1 MWSDLTGEE
10 ITMRT
15 LENAIIATILTL
27 FAQPVHAGVVMSE
40 TEVQS
45 GLGDST
51 TINKTVYVQG
61 KKQKIETSHDE
72 KIIDLEKGVLYEID
86 PNRKSYVRIAFL
98 PKMEHEVAGA
108 SVKLNAVALKKTGR
122 SRSIDGYSCE
132 EYRGI
137 GRLDV
142 MDVTVDQ
149 CMSQGAPGAR
159 EFANFQKEAAS
170 RLKGRS
176 PADSADSSKEGMPL
190 EQSSSIKPRIP
201 ATSSP
206 DKVALMTTKTVV
218 KNIQVRNLPSAT
230 FEPPAGFRMEAPRQ
244 ETAMRS
250 SPRHKWCGFLVGLIC
265 LV

>member
-1 MWSDLTGEE
+1 
-10 ITMRT
+10 MRT
-15 LENAIIATILTL
+15 LENAIIATILIL
-27 FAQPVHAGVVMSE
+27 FGQPVHAGVVMTE

-51 TINKTVYVQG
+51 AINKIVYVQG
-61 KKQKIETSHDE
+61 KKQKIETAHDE

-86 PNRKSYVRIAFL
+86 SDRKSYVRIAFP
-98 PKMEHEVAGA
+98 PKREGEVVGA
-108 SVKLNAVALKKTGR
+108 SVKLGAVALKKTGR
-122 SRSIDGYSCE
+122 SRSIVGYSCE
-132 EYRGI
+132 EYRGT

-149 CMSQGAPGAR
+149 CMSHDAPGAR
-159 EFANFQKEAAS
+159 ELANFQKEVAS

-176 PADSADSSKEGMPL
+176 LADSADSLKEGMPL

-206 DKVALMTTKTVV
+206 DKVTSALITTKTVV

-244 ETAMRS
+244 ETAIEVQ
-250 SPRHKWCGFLVGLIC
+250 PAA
-265 LV
+265 

>member
-1 MWSDLTGEE
+1 M
-10 ITMRT
+10 MRT
-15 LENAIIATILTL
+15 LENAIIATILIL
-27 FAQPVHAGVVMSE
+27 FGQPVHAGVIMSE

-72 KIIDLEKGVLYEID
+72 KIIDLEKGVVYEID
-86 PNRKSYVRIAFL
+86 PSRKSYVRIAFP
-98 PKMEHEVAGA
+98 PKRKREVAGA
-108 SVKLNAVALKKTGR
+108 SIKLSAVALKKTGR

-149 CMSQGAPGAR
+149 CMSRDAPGAR
-159 EFANFQKEAAS
+159 ELANFQKEVAS

-190 EQSSSIKPRIP
+190 EQSSSIKPRMP

-206 DKVALMTTKTVV
+206 DKVTNALVTTKTVV

-244 ETAMRS
+244 ETAIDVH
-250 SPRHKWCGFLVGLIC
+250 PENKT
-265 LV
+265 

>member
-1 MWSDLTGEE
+1 MEAEGMWSDLTGEE

-15 LENAIIATILTL
+15 LENAIIATILIL
-27 FAQPVHAGVVMSE
+27 FGQPVHAGVVMSE
-40 TEVQS
+40 TEMQS
-45 GLGDST
+45 GLGNST

-86 PNRKSYVRIAFL
+86 PNRKSYVRMAFP

-108 SVKLNAVALKKTGR
+108 SVKLSAVTLKKTGR

-149 CMSQGAPGAR
+149 CMSQDAPGAR
-159 EFANFQKEAAS
+159 EFANFQKEVFS

-176 PADSADSSKEGMPL
+176 PTDSPESAKEAMPL
-190 EQSSSIKPRIP
+190 EQSSSIRPRIP
-201 ATSSP
+201 ATSAP
-206 DKVALMTTKTVV
+206 VKVTSALMTTKTVV
-218 KNIQVRNLPSAT
+218 TNIQVRNLPSAT

-244 ETAMRS
+244 ETAIEVR
-250 SPRHKWCGFLVGLIC
+250 PEA
-265 LV
+265 

>member
-1 MWSDLTGEE
+1 
-10 ITMRT
+10 
-15 LENAIIATILTL
+15 
-27 FAQPVHAGVVMSE
+27 
-40 TEVQS
+40 
-45 GLGDST
+45 
-51 TINKTVYVQG
+51 
-61 KKQKIETSHDE
+61 
-72 KIIDLEKGVLYEID
+72 VLYEID
-86 PNRKSYVRIAFL
+86 PNRKSYVRIAFP

-108 SVKLNAVALKKTGR
+108 GVKLSAVALKKTGR

-149 CMSQGAPGAR
+149 CMSQDAPGAR
-159 EFANFQKEAAS
+159 EFANFQKEVAS

-176 PADSADSSKEGMPL
+176 AADSVDSSKEGVPL

-206 DKVALMTTKTVV
+206 DKVTLALMTTKTVV

-244 ETAMRS
+244 ETAIEV
-250 SPRHKWCGFLVGLIC
+250 SPKA
-265 LV
+265 

>member
-1 MWSDLTGEE
+1 
-10 ITMRT
+10 MRT
-15 LENAIIATILTL
+15 LGNATIATILIL
-27 FAQPVHAGVVMSE
+27 FAQPAHAGVVMSE
-40 TEVQS
+40 SEVQS

-86 PNRKSYVRIAFL
+86 SDRKSYVRKAFP
-98 PKMEHEVAGA
+98 PKLEHEEAGA
-108 SVKLNAVALKKTGR
+108 DVKPSAVALKKTGR

-142 MDVTVDQ
+142 MDVAVDQ
-149 CMSQGAPGAR
+149 CMSQDAPGSR
-159 EFANFQKEAAS
+159 EFANFQKEVAS
-170 RLKGRS
+170 RLKARS

-206 DKVALMTTKTVV
+206 DKVTIALMTTKTVV

-230 FEPPAGFRMEAPRQ
+230 FEPPAGFRMEAPQQ
-244 ETAMRS
+244 ETAIEVQ
-250 SPRHKWCGFLVGLIC
+250 PEA
-265 LV
+265 

>member
-15 LENAIIATILTL
+15 LENAIIATILIL

-40 TEVQS
+40 TEVQR

-51 TINKTVYVQG
+51 TITRPVYVQG

-86 PNRKSYVRIAFL
+86 PNRKSYVRIAFP

-108 SVKLNAVALKKTGR
+108 SVKLSAVALKRTGR

-149 CMSQGAPGAR
+149 CMSQDAPGAR
-159 EFANFQKEAAS
+159 EFANFQKEVAS

-206 DKVALMTTKTVV
+206 VKVTSALMTTKTVV

-244 ETAMRS
+244 ETAIEVQ
-250 SPRHKWCGFLVGLIC
+250 PEA
-265 LV
+265 

>member
-1 MWSDLTGEE
+1 
-10 ITMRT
+10 MRT
-15 LENAIIATILTL
+15 LENVIVATILI
-27 FAQPVHAGVVMSE
+27 FFGQPVYAGVVMSE

-72 KIIDLEKGVLYEID
+72 KIIDLDKGVLYKID
-86 PNRKSYVRIAFL
+86 SNRQSYVRIAFP
-98 PKMEHEVAGA
+98 PKREREVAGA
-108 SVKLNAVALKKTGR
+108 SVKHSTVALKKTGR

-149 CMSQGAPGAR
+149 CMSQDAPGAR
-159 EFANFQKEAAS
+159 ELANFQTEVAS

-176 PADSADSSKEGMPL
+176 PVDSADSSKEGIGMPL

-201 ATSSP
+201 ATSLP
-206 DKVALMTTKTVV
+206 DKVTSALMTTKTV
-218 KNIQVRNLPSAT
+218 
-230 FEPPAGFRMEAPRQ
+230 PRTSRCKIFHQ
-244 ETAMRS
+244 LLSSRRPVSTWKRPGRSRS
-250 SPRHKWCGFLVGLIC
+250 SPRQKS
-265 LV
+265 

>member
-1 MWSDLTGEE
+1 
-10 ITMRT
+10 MRK
-15 LENAIIATILTL
+15 LENAIIATILIL
-27 FAQPVHAGVVMSE
+27 FGQPVHAGVIMSE
-40 TEVQS
+40 TELRS

-72 KIIDLEKGVLYEID
+72 KIIDLEKGVVYEID
-86 PNRKSYVRIAFL
+86 PSRKSYVRIAFP
-98 PKMEHEVAGA
+98 PKRKREVAGA
-108 SVKLNAVALKKTGR
+108 SIKLSAVALKKTGR

-137 GRLDV
+137 GRLEV

-149 CMSQGAPGAR
+149 CMSRDAPGAR
-159 EFANFQKEAAS
+159 ELANFQKEVAS

-176 PADSADSSKEGMPL
+176 PVDSADSSKEGMPL
-190 EQSSSIKPRIP
+190 EQSSSIKPRMP

-206 DKVALMTTKTVV
+206 DKETNALVTTKTVV

-230 FEPPAGFRMEAPRQ
+230 FEPPAGFRMEAPGQ
-244 ETAMRS
+244 ETAIDVQPENKS
-250 SPRHKWCGFLVGLIC
+250 
-265 LV
+265 

>member
-1 MWSDLTGEE
+1 
-10 ITMRT
+10 MRT
-15 LENAIIATILTL
+15 LENAIIATILIL
-27 FAQPVHAGVVMSE
+27 FGQPVHAGVVISE
-40 TEVQS
+40 TEVQR

-86 PNRKSYVRIAFL
+86 PNRKSYVRIAFP
-98 PKMEHEVAGA
+98 PKMHEVAGA
-108 SVKLNAVALKKTGR
+108 SVKLSAVALKKTGR

-149 CMSQGAPGAR
+149 CMSQDAPGAR
-159 EFANFQKEAAS
+159 EFANFQKEVAS

-176 PADSADSSKEGMPL
+176 AADSVDSSKEGVPL

-206 DKVALMTTKTVV
+206 DKVTIALMTTKTVV

-230 FEPPAGFRMEAPRQ
+230 FEPPAGFHMEAPRQ
-244 ETAMRS
+244 ETAIEVQ
-250 SPRHKWCGFLVGLIC
+250 PEA
-265 LV
+265 

>member
-1 MWSDLTGEE
+1 
-10 ITMRT
+10 MRK
-15 LENAIIATILTL
+15 LENAIIATILIL
-27 FAQPVHAGVVMSE
+27 FAQPVHAGVIMSE
-40 TEVQS
+40 TEVRS

-86 PNRKSYVRIAFL
+86 PNRKSYVRIAFP
-98 PKMEHEVAGA
+98 PKREREVAGA
-108 SVKLNAVALKKTGR
+108 SIKLSAVTLKKTGR

-142 MDVTVDQ
+142 MDVTVHQ
-149 CMSQGAPGAR
+149 CMSRDAPGAR
-159 EFANFQKEAAS
+159 ELANFQKEVAS
-170 RLKGRS
+170 ILKGRS

-201 ATSSP
+201 ATSSK
-206 DKVALMTTKTVV
+206 DKVTSALMTTKTVV

-244 ETAMRS
+244 ETAIEAQ
-250 SPRHKWCGFLVGLIC
+250 PEA
-265 LV
+265 

>member
-1 MWSDLTGEE
+1 
-10 ITMRT
+10 MRM
-15 LENAIIATILTL
+15 LENAIIATILIL
-27 FAQPVHAGVVMSE
+27 FGQPVHAGVIMSE

-45 GLGDST
+45 GLGDPT

-72 KIIDLEKGVLYEID
+72 NIIDLEKGVLYEID
-86 PNRKSYVRIAFL
+86 SNRKSYVRIAFP
-98 PKMEHEVAGA
+98 PKREREVAGA
-108 SVKLNAVALKKTGR
+108 SIKLSAVALKKTGR

-137 GRLDV
+137 GKLDV

-149 CMSQGAPGAR
+149 CMSRDAPGAR
-159 EFANFQKEAAS
+159 EIANFQKEVAS

-176 PADSADSSKEGMPL
+176 PADSADNSKEGMPL

-201 ATSSP
+201 GTSLP
-206 DKVALMTTKTVV
+206 DKVTSALMTTKTVV

-244 ETAMRS
+244 ETAIAGQ
-250 SPRHKWCGFLVGLIC
+250 PET
-265 LV
+265 